1 MDFSGF
7 MSGLVDDTRSYLE
20 AQKQLLV
27 LSASYKAAVLLS
39 KAAHRTAILAG
50 LAAAFLFL
58 SVSLALY
65 VGELL
70 GSYPLGFLIT
80 GGLVLLLVLLFNLW
94 WTSGGR
100 DRYVLARINDMNHDD
115 DEV

>member
-1 MDFSGF
+1 
-7 MSGLVDDTRSYLE
+7 
-20 AQKQLLV
+20 
-27 LSASYKAAVLLS
+27 
-39 KAAHRTAILAG
+39 
-50 LAAAFLFL
+50 
-58 SVSLALY
+58 
-65 VGELL
+65 
-70 GSYPLGFLIT
+70 LGFLIT